1 MSFLSAIL
9 LGIVQGIAEFLP
21 ISSSGHLAVLQNL
34 FGVNDVTQ
42 SHLLFDVMLH
52 LGTLISVIIAY
63 RRDILEILRSLVGLI
78 TGKGGRSLTAEPYGP
93 PRRFVLMII
102 VATLPLLLVFPV
114 KDAIESLSGNTIYIG
129 IILILT
135 GVMLFAADRIKPG
148 RKNEKNMTYLDA
160 LLIGFGQAVAT
171 VPGLSRSG
179 TTISVGMARG
189 LDREYAVKF
198 SFIMSLPAIL
208 GANILTI
215 GKAVK
220 AGIDASVLPAYIA
233 GVIVAAVVGLSAIKL
248 VRLLA
253 KKGKF
258 GRFAYYCFAAGLA
271 AIILALVL

>member
-1 MSFLSAIL
+1 MSLLGAIL

-34 FGVNDVTQ
+34 FGVEDPAQGN
-42 SHLLFDVMLH
+42 LLFDVMLH
-52 LGTLISVIIAY
+52 LGTLISVVVAY
-63 RRDILEILRSLVGLI
+63 RREILEIIRSLIGLI

-102 VATLPLLLVFPV
+102 VATLPLFLVLPVQDLL
-114 KDAIESLSGNTIYIG
+114 ESLSGNTIYVG

-148 RKNEKNMTYLDA
+148 KKTEKNMTYIDA

-198 SFIMSLPAIL
+198 SFIMSIPAIL
-208 GANILTI
+208 GANILTFA
-215 GKAVK
+215 KAAK
-220 AGIDASVLPAYIA
+220 AGIDSSMLPKYLA
-233 GVIVAAVVGLSAIKL
+233 GVAVAAVVGFFAIKL

-253 KKGKF
+253 QKGKF

>member
-1 MSFLSAIL
+1 MSLIGAIL

-34 FGVNDVTQ
+34 FGVNDVAE

-102 VATLPLLLVFPV
+102 VATLPLLLVLPV
-114 KDAIESLSGNTIYIG
+114 KDTIESLSGNTIYVG

-135 GVMLFAADRIKPG
+135 GVMLFAADRLKLG

-198 SFIMSLPAIL
+198 SFILSLPAIL

-215 GKAVK
+215 AKAAR
-220 AGIDASVLPAYIA
+220 AGIDSSALPVYLA
-233 GVIVAAVVGLSAIKL
+233 GVAVAAVVGFFAIKL

-253 KKGKF
+253 QKGKF
-258 GRFAYYCFAAGLA
+258 GRFAYYCFAVGLA
-271 AIILALVL
+271 AIILAIVL

>member
-1 MSFLSAIL
+1 MSLIGAIL

-34 FGVNDVTQ
+34 FGVNDVAE

-102 VATLPLLLVFPV
+102 VATLPLLLVLPV
-114 KDAIESLSGNTIYIG
+114 KDTIESLSGNTIYVG

-135 GVMLFAADRIKPG
+135 GVMLFAADRLKPG

-198 SFIMSLPAIL
+198 SFILSLPAIL

-215 GKAVK
+215 AKAAR
-220 AGIDASVLPAYIA
+220 AGIDSSALPVYLA
-233 GVIVAAVVGLSAIKL
+233 GVAVAAVVGFFAIKL

-253 KKGKF
+253 QKGKF
-258 GRFAYYCFAAGLA
+258 GRFAYYCFAVGLA
-271 AIILALVL
+271 AIILAIVL

>member
-63 RRDILEILRSLVGLI
+63 RRDILEILRSLAGLI

-233 GVIVAAVVGLSAIKL
+233 GVIVAAVVGLFAIKL
-248 VRLLA
+248 IRLLA

>member
-1 MSFLSAIL
+1 MSLIGAIL

-34 FGVNDVTQ
+34 FDVNDVAE

-102 VATLPLLLVFPV
+102 VATLPLLLVLPV
-114 KDAIESLSGNTIYIG
+114 KDTIESLSGNTIYVG

-135 GVMLFAADRIKPG
+135 GVMLFAADRLKPG

-198 SFIMSLPAIL
+198 SFILSLPAIL

-215 GKAVK
+215 AKAAR
-220 AGIDASVLPAYIA
+220 AGIDSSALPVYLA
-233 GVIVAAVVGLSAIKL
+233 GVAVAAVVGFFAIKL

-253 KKGKF
+253 QKGKF
-258 GRFAYYCFAAGLA
+258 GRFAYYCFAVGLA
-271 AIILALVL
+271 AIILAIVL

>member
-114 KDAIESLSGNTIYIG
+114 KDAIESLSGSTIYIG

-198 SFIMSLPAIL
+198 SFILSLPAIL

-233 GVIVAAVVGLSAIKL
+233 GVIVAAVVGLFAIKL